1 MDDQPSSRNT
11 SLQPTMGVGR
21 PFWLIN
27 LCHAKISVFFR
38 SRLYHDIRPA
48 VASELGFGTEYED
61 HHNAKTGL

>member
-1 MDDQPSSRNT
+1 
-11 SLQPTMGVGR
+11 MGVGR